1 MSRSQLGLGL
11 IFLFSD
17 VSYGARGFRGHGIG
31 DFVSSG
37 SLGFFLGYVRAS
49 RRFGLRRRFFDHS
62 NRRIHTVDA
71 RASRHRA
78 PTLNRTRSQS
88 TS

>member
-1 MSRSQLGLGL
+1 MSAMAHAVFEDTELEISFRA
-11 IFLFSD
+11 
-17 VSYGARGFRGHGIG
+17 AR
-31 DFVSSG
+31 
-37 SLGFFLGYVRAS
+37 LGFFLGYVRAS

-62 NRRIHTVDA
+62 DRRIHTVDA